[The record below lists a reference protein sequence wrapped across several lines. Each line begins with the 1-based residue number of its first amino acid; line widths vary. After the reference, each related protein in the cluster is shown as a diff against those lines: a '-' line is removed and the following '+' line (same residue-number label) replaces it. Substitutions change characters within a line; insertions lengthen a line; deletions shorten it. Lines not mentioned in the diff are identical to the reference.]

1 MMKTNYLELSKEQ
14 LIVQYTELTEMMIHL
29 EQELGIL
36 KSEKHRTFMRAY
48 VQSAG
53 GNVSAK
59 NRDADNSTVEEE
71 IEIIRV
77 TSEIGALTLQRDL
90 LGLFINNAE

>member
-1 MMKTNYLELSKEQ
+1 MRTNYQSLTKEE
-14 LIVQYTELTEMMIHL
+14 LIVQYTELTEMMISM
-29 EQELGIL
+29 ERELGIL
-36 KSEKHRTFMRAY
+36 KSDKHRTFMRAY

-53 GNVSAK
+53 GNVAAK

-77 TSEIGALTLQRDL
+77 QSEIRALELQREL
-90 LGLFINNAE
+90 VGMFINNGE